1 MMSLL
6 RFAYVIALRRAI
18 TGWRLEAVLFGG
30 IVLAV
35 ALMASGDIF
44 SNLLADAALRHA
56 LKEAPPKDA
65 NFWVRSF
72 SSRDRPGGGGWSPGG
87 GFRARSDYVQQNVAV
102 PMERYLTEQS
112 RFIETATLFFQGH
125 TSIGVGQ

>member
-72 SSRDRPGGGGWSPGG
+72 SSRDDPVAVDGRREA
-87 GFRARSDYVQQNVAV
+87 FRARSGLRSTKRCRPHGALPDGAV
-102 PMERYLTEQS
+102 PVYRN
-112 RFIETATLFFQGH
+112 GH
-125 TSIGVGQ
+125 PLLPRPPPIGVGQ